1 MGGKFTLKLND
12 VCEAIVDCEHKTA
25 PVQDQGIPSIRTAN
39 IKNGRLDLESA
50 NKVSEATYKAWTK
63 RLIPQPGDIILAREA
78 PVGEVGIVPDDVR
91 VCLGQR
97 TVLIRPDKS
106 IFYPRY
112 LLYFLLTPAMRH
124 KLERKAGGSTVSH
137 LNMSDIRGLDIPEP
151 PPLPVQQRIA
161 DVLGALDD
169 KIEVNR
175 RINRVLEQMAQ
186 ALFRH
191 WFVDFGPFQGG
202 EFVESELG
210 LIPVGWEVTALPEA
224 IEVNPR
230 RILSKGQIAPYL
242 EMGNMPTSSPR
253 ALDWYNRSFNSGMRF
268 VNGDVL
274 VARITPCLENGKT
287 AFVDFLPDNQTGW
300 GSTEYI
306 VLRCKPPL
314 PEEFAYFLARSSDF
328 RAYLIRHMTG
338 TSGRQRASAD
348 CLQSFLLALPS
359 ETTARQFGELVKPVM
374 LTIKQHDEESRKLAA
389 TRDYLLPRLLS
400 GEVTVPEGE
409 ALLAT

>member
-1 MGGKFTLKLND
+1 MGRYGT
-12 VCEAIVDCEHKTA
+12 
-25 PVQDQGIPSIRTAN
+25 
-39 IKNGRLDLESA
+39 
-50 NKVSEATYKAWTK
+50 
-63 RLIPQPGDIILAREA
+63 
-78 PVGEVGIVPDDVR
+78 
-91 VCLGQR
+91 LGQMHYIEEDYWPHNTSLYVKDFKGNIPR
-97 TVLIRPDKS
+97 FIYYFLHTVNYQAHSDKS
-106 IFYPRY
+106 SVPGLNRNH
-112 LLYFLLTPAMRH
+112 LH
-124 KLERKAGGSTVSH
+124 TVDVV
-137 LNMSDIRGLDIPEP
+137 L

-169 KIEVNR
+169 KIEVNQ

-210 LIPVGWEVTALPEA
+210 PIPAGWEVTALPEA

>member
-1 MGGKFTLKLND
+1 MAGEQLLNGWLTGKLGDFITLQRGFDLPEYHRQPGN
-12 VCEAIVDCEHKTA
+12 V
-25 PVQDQGIPSIRTAN
+25 PVVTSSGITGSH
-39 IKNGRLDLESA
+39 
-50 NKVSEATYKAWTK
+50 SEA
-63 RLIPQPGDIILAREA
+63 RVQGPGVVIGRY
-78 PVGEVGIVPDDVR
+78 GT
-91 VCLGQR
+91 LGQIHYVR
-97 TVLIRPDKS
+97 NDYWPHNTSLYVKDFKGNYPHFVYYFLHTVNYQAHSDKS
-106 IFYPRY
+106 SVPGLNRN
-112 LLYFLLTPAMRH
+112 
-124 KLERKAGGSTVSH
+124 H
-137 LNMSDIRGLDIPEP
+137 LHAVDVML

-175 RINRVLEQMAQ
+175 RINCVLEQMAQ

-191 WFVDFGPFQGG
+191 WFVDFAPFQDG
-202 EFVESELG
+202 EFVESEQG
-210 LIPVGWEVTALPEA
+210 PIPAGWNIVALPEI

-253 ALDWYNRSFNSGMRF
+253 ALDWYNRPFSSGMRF
-268 VNGDVL
+268 ANGDVL

-287 AFVDFLPDNQTGW
+287 AFVDFLTDNQIGW

-314 PEEFAYFLARSSDF
+314 PEEFAYFLARSGDF

-348 CLQSFLLALPS
+348 CLQSFVLAVPP
-359 ETTARQFGELVKPVM
+359 ETIARQFGEIVKPVM
-374 LTIKQHDEESRKLAA
+374 MTIKQHDEESHKLAA

-400 GEVTVPEGE
+400 GEVSAGEGE
-409 ALLAT
+409 AFIATG